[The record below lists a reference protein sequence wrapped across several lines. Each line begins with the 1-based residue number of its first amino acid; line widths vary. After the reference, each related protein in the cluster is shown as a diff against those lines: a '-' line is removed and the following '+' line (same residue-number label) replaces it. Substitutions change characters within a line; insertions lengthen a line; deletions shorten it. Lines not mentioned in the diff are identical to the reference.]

1 LFRTVYCSFC
11 YEASQIDCQK
21 LILVKKNMQIIF
33 QGIDCLID
41 NKVFFSK
48 ILVVRLQE
56 IMMKGVSASQEI
68 VQIDQST
75 LKEKDSF

>member
-1 LFRTVYCSFC
+1 
-11 YEASQIDCQK
+11 
-21 LILVKKNMQIIF
+21 VKKYMQIIF